1 MKYKYL
7 FSLLFGLWIT
17 LGYAQEILTKDK
29 AVDLALEYNYGIL
42 IAKNNVAIAKN
53 NASVYNSGFLPNVS
67 VNAGTTLRVNDTEVD
82 FQDGSNSDTNG
93 AESTN
98 YNASIGLNY
107 TLFDGLGRAYNYKK
121 LKESFQLSELEA
133 ETVIENSLLQLF
145 IVYYEVAKLTENN
158 KNIQSSL
165 EISKRRLTRV
175 SYGFDYGQSTKLQV
189 LNAEVDVNND
199 SIAFINAQRNL
210 INAKRDLNLILGRP
224 ISSDFLVDTNVVFE
238 IAFDLDTLLEK
249 AKGYNVEM
257 QIVQKNLKLS
267 EFDININKSNLY
279 PSLNFSTSYGFNKT
293 NNDATFSI
301 ANQYSQGLNAGLSL
315 SWDVFDGG
323 KTKTRL
329 QNAKIVA
336 DNLQVRKEEIEN
348 SLERDVSNA
357 FEIYQ
362 NALFVLQAEYKNVET
377 NERNFARTEEQFKLG
392 QITSIEFRQA
402 QLNLLDAQSNLNEA
416 KYEAK
421 NAELRLLQ
429 LTGDLLN
436 VNF

>member
-29 AVDLALEYNYGIL
+29 AVDLALKYNYGIL

-165 EISKRRLTRV
+165 EIS
-175 SYGFDYGQSTKLQV
+175 
-189 LNAEVDVNND
+189 NA
-199 SIAFINAQRNL
+199 SLAFLLL
-210 INAKRDLNLILGRP
+210 IN
-224 ISSDFLVDTNVVFE
+224 
-238 IAFDLDTLLEK
+238 
-249 AKGYNVEM
+249 
-257 QIVQKNLKLS
+257 
-267 EFDININKSNLY
+267 
-279 PSLNFSTSYGFNKT
+279 
-293 NNDATFSI
+293 
-301 ANQYSQGLNAGLSL
+301 
-315 SWDVFDGG
+315 
-323 KTKTRL
+323 
-329 QNAKIVA
+329 
-336 DNLQVRKEEIEN
+336 
-348 SLERDVSNA
+348 
-357 FEIYQ
+357 
-362 NALFVLQAEYKNVET
+362 EY
-377 NERNFARTEEQFKLG
+377 AC
-392 QITSIEFRQA
+392 
-402 QLNLLDAQSNLNEA
+402 
-416 KYEAK
+416 
-421 NAELRLLQ
+421 
-429 LTGDLLN
+429 
-436 VNF
+436 